1 MIPRRTPYIKNEV
14 IFLQID
20 LRRPIFH
27 IALPLLVG
35 GLSALLTRSGMETFT
50 QTVTKPPL
58 TPPPWAFGVV
68 WTLLYLLMGIASYL
82 ISRTEAPREQK
93 RRAQLVYLVQLALNF
108 LWPLLF
114 FNAKAYLLALLL
126 LLLLWLAVAWTVY
139 LFAQISKPAALLLVP
154 YLLWLTLAAYLNF
167 GVWRLN

>member
-1 MIPRRTPYIKNEV
+1 MIPRRTPYIKGEV

-27 IALPLLVG
+27 IALPLLIG
-35 GLSALLTRSGMETFT
+35 SLSFLFSRSGM
-50 QTVTKPPL
+50 QTYVQNVQKPPL

-82 ISRTEAPREQK
+82 VSRADVPREQK
-93 RRAQLVYLVQLALNF
+93 RRAQAVYLLQLFLNF
-108 LWPLLF
+108 LWPLVF

-126 LLLLWLAVAWTVY
+126 LGALWFAALWTVF
-139 LFAQISKPAALLLVP
+139 LFAKISKSAAALLIP
-154 YLLWLTLAAYLNF
+154 YVLWLSFALYLNF